1 MKYFL
6 WVFIG
11 FLLISTPF
19 ANSIYPLDNSRKEA
33 QFNYL
38 LKEFRCLVCQNQ
50 NLADSDAALAK
61 DLRLKIYQMVQAGKS
76 DSEISDYLASRYGDF
91 ILFKPPV
98 KAATWLLWF
107 GPFLFLILGFIIFK
121 RTCFNE

>member
-6 WVFIG
+6 WGFIG

-61 DLRLKIYQMVQAGKS
+61 DLRLKIYQMVKK
-76 DSEISDYLASRYGDF
+76 IVLTWR
-91 ILFKPPV
+91 PP
-98 KAATWLLWF
+98 F
-107 GPFLFLILGFIIFK
+107 H
-121 RTCFNE
+121 